1 MSEAYSKLDSVEA
14 EEMQTLKEN
23 KVIQKE
29 YVLPPAT
36 ATTLGGVKIGEGIN
50 IDKNG
55 TISATSIALKSK
67 YYANDWSEGLISASR
82 YPETLDFAI
91 SEEYSD
97 NRIIVDVSVCF
108 ENDGEVSEYSLSK
121 LYALNMLGAS
131 PSINI
136 SLKPQQNNDY
146 SMFIVAFVTGAQ
158 SSEFFNKV
166 ATSDASLVGLKVYYI
181 EI

>member
-1 MSEAYSKLDSVEA
+1 MNENYAGIESITPIKEA
-14 EEMQTLKEN
+14 ERVESN
-23 KVIQKE
+23 

-36 ATTLGGVKIGEGIN
+36 SESLGGIIVGDGLSV
-50 IDKNG
+50 DVNG
-55 TISATSIALKSK
+55 TISTKNIVLKSK
-67 YYANDWSEGLISASR
+67 YYANDWSDGLIAASR

-97 NRIIVDVSVCF
+97 NRIIVDVSVRF

-121 LYALNMLGAS
+121 LYALNMLDAS

-136 SLKPQQNNDY
+136 SLKPQHSNDY
-146 SMFIVAFVTGAQ
+146 GMFIVAFITGAQ

-166 ATSDASLVGLKVYYI
+166 ATNDASLVGLKVYYI

>member
-29 YVLPPAT
+29 YVLPVAT
-36 ATTLGGVKIGEGIN
+36 PNILGGVKIGEGIN
-50 IDKNG
+50 VDENG
-55 TISATSIALKSK
+55 TISTKNIALKSK
-67 YYANDWSEGLISASR
+67 YYANDWSDGLIAASR

-121 LYALNMLGAS
+121 LYALNMLGAY

-136 SLKPQQNNDY
+136 SLKPQHNNDY
-146 SMFIVAFVTGAQ
+146 SMFIVAFITGAQ

-166 ATSDASLVGLKVYYI
+166 ATNDASLVGLKVYYI

>member
-1 MSEAYSKLDSVEA
+1 MSDTYTNLNDASTEVMSTMA
-14 EEMQTLKEN
+14 EP
-23 KVIQKE
+23 KVALRD

-50 IDKNG
+50 VDENG
-55 TISATSIALKSK
+55 TISATSVALKSK